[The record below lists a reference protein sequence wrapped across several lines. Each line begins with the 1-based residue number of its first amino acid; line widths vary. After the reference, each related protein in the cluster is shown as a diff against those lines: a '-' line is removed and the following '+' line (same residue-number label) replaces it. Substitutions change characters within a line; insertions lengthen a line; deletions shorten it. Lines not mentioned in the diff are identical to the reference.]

1 MIPVVVYQDWERLHA
16 AFWDIQTYWDM
27 LDKKRKQLEEE
38 EEKEKAQGVVAV
50 VHNTL
55 HQGIKH
61 IQLDLQDLLHQ
72 VSSQVCSHS

>member
-1 MIPVVVYQDWERLHA
+1 MIPIVVYQDCERLHA
-16 AFWDIQTYWDM
+16 AFKDIQTYWDM

-38 EEKEKAQGVVAV
+38 EEEEKVQGVLAV

-55 HQGIKH
+55 PQGIKH

-72 VSSQVCSHS
+72 ISRQVCSHS